1 MCFLEDRKED
11 LEMTD
16 RHIDNFIL
24 TEAVEGQGSMIC
36 LSKKEDKTK
45 KKGIILQLYLIYGWI
60 NERD

>member
-36 LSKKEDKTK
+36 LSQKEDKTEK
-45 KKGIILQLYLIYGWI
+45 TSIILQPYLSHGWI
-60 NERD
+60 NERV